1 MNSYNADEIRINNLY
16 NDVIVQ
22 EQLKDKELSEQKVAK
37 ETALM
42 KRKLLEQSEQLLKDL
57 TEAVSNV
64 DNIEYSNADL
74 VVIEKGINLL
84 NKFKEIY

>member
-37 ETALM
+37 ETALK